1 MKRLFWIVAFL
12 ISFSAFAGTNPDV
25 IRTAGWENLSES
37 QRAEITKMVADKS
50 AAAVAS
56 PIGAVPDV
64 HKIDE
69 YVAVGERV
77 GKMMGGAAKEVGVA
91 VNEFIN
97 TPVGKWTM
105 FLIVW
110 KYMGAMAMH
119 FFGGMCV
126 LLVGAVTMFALFR
139 RMTNLEVTY
148 DQTKTNF
155 FGNHPKISKT
165 RSAFGADDFWAI
177 FLGSAAFVAASMICI
192 FTF

>member
-12 ISFSAFAGTNPDV
+12 ISFSAFAGTNSDV

-37 QRAEITKMVADKS
+37 QRAEITKLVADK
-50 AAAVAS
+50 AAEATKS
-56 PIGAVPDV
+56 PIAVPDV
-64 HKIDE
+64 KKIDE

-110 KYMGAMAMH
+110 KYMGVMAIH
-119 FFGGMCV
+119 FFGGMLV
-126 LLVGAVTMFALFR
+126 LLVGAVVMTALYR
-139 RMTNLEVTY
+139 RATNVEIIY
-148 DQTKTNF
+148 DKEKTNW
-155 FGNHPKISKT
+155 FGNHPVLNKK
-165 RSAFGADDFWAI
+165 RSAFGSDDFWFI
-177 FLGSAAFVAASMICI
+177 FMGTAAFVAASMVCI

>member
-1 MKRLFWIVAFL
+1 MKRLFWIVAFF
-12 ISFSAFAGTNPDV
+12 ISVSAFAGTNSDV

-37 QRAEITKMVADKS
+37 QRAEITKLVADK
-50 AAAVAS
+50 AAEATKS
-56 PIGAVPDV
+56 PIAVPDV
-64 HKIDE
+64 KKIDE

-110 KYMGAMAMH
+110 KYMGVMAIH
-119 FFGGMCV
+119 FFGGLVV
-126 LLVGAVTMFALFR
+126 LLVGIIVMFALYR
-139 RMTNLEVTY
+139 RMTKSEVVY
-148 DQTKTNF
+148 DKEKTNW

-177 FLGSAAFVAASMICI
+177 FLGSAAFVAASMVCI

>member
-50 AAAVAS
+50 AASVAS
-56 PIGAVPDV
+56 PIGVVPDV
-64 HKIDE
+64 KKIDE

-110 KYMGAMAMH
+110 KYMGVMAIH
-119 FFGGMCV
+119 FFGGLVV
-126 LLVGAVTMFALFR
+126 LLVGAVVMTALYR
-139 RMTNLEVTY
+139 RLVHTTITY
-148 DQTKTNF
+148 DKEKTNI
-155 FGNHPKISKT
+155 FGNHPVLTKEK
-165 RSAFGADDFWAI
+165 SAFGSDDFWAI
-177 FLGSAAFVAASMICI
+177 FLGSAAFTGAALVCI